1 MATKKDGDV
10 LDVVVDGGFLR
21 ESLNRNSTQIKK
33 DRAEIIHEDLQMVFS
48 RSVEDT
54 AKDLK
59 RAKREITNMYDFSP
73 TNSQS
78 LVLVSD
84 LDGELINQKDT
95 ASRLKVR
102 ELTIL
107 LEVKQEGYKTLF
119 GKELVL
125 NV

>member
-1 MATKKDGDV
+1 MAELNEDAV
-10 LDVVVDGGFLR
+10 AVEAGFLR
-21 ESLNRNSTQIKK
+21 ESLNRNSAQIKK

-95 ASRLKVR
+95 ALRLKVR
-102 ELTIL
+102 ELSIL

>member
-1 MATKKDGDV
+1 MATKNAEVDE
-10 LDVVVDGGFLR
+10 VVDGGFLR

-95 ASRLKVR
+95 ALRLKVR
-102 ELTIL
+102 ELSIL